1 VRSVSDRVVVLRDG
15 RVAGTAVTN
24 TIDDAALVELIIGTA
39 AERSETARVSNRS
52 RAANVGETALAVHH
66 LSGATVHDVSFE
78 VAAGEILGLAGVRGS
93 GFERVPY
100 LITGAERAREGSIQ
114 VAARSWDAH
123 RIRPRDA
130 VANGMALVPA
140 DRGDAGGAMSMTVGE
155 NVAHFKLG
163 ALFRDGRGV
172 LRQRDFDQ
180 LALARAEK
188 FDIRPRD
195 PRRDLGMLSG
205 GNQQKVVLAKWLE
218 AAPRVLLLHEPT
230 QGVDIGARRAIYEIV
245 TGVVERGTAV
255 VWFSNDYEE
264 LAEECDRVL
273 VMDRGQVV
281 DEIVGGELSEDTLR
295 RRVYRAALEG
305 STATEDVHA

>member
-1 VRSVSDRVVVLRDG
+1 
-15 RVAGTAVTN
+15 
-24 TIDDAALVELIIGTA
+24 
-39 AERSETARVSNRS
+39 
-52 RAANVGETALAVHH
+52 
-66 LSGATVHDVSFE
+66 
-78 VAAGEILGLAGVRGS
+78 
-93 GFERVPY
+93 
-100 LITGAERAREGSIQ
+100 
-114 VAARSWDAH
+114 
-123 RIRPRDA
+123 
-130 VANGMALVPA
+130 MALGPA